1 MDERAMF
8 QLSYGLFV
16 LTAQE
21 DGFDN
26 GCIINTAMQ
35 VTTTP
40 LRMSITVNKSN
51 KTEEMIEKTGAF
63 NVSILGENTPF
74 EIFKH
79 FGFQS
84 GRDVNKF
91 ADFTEVARSEN
102 GLYYLTGAA
111 NAYLSGKVV
120 EQYDL
125 GTHMLFIADVT
136 AGEILSDVP
145 SVTYTYYQDHIK
157 PKPQSAPAGKTKW
170 VCKICGYEYD
180 PEKGDPDNGIPA
192 GTAFEDLPED
202 WVCPICKHGKMDF
215 EKVTG

>member
-1 MDERAMF
+1 MDPKAMF
-8 QLSYGLFV
+8 QLTYGLFV

-35 VTTTP
+35 VTSTP
-40 LRMSITVNKSN
+40 NRISITVNKAN
-51 KTEEMIEKTGAF
+51 KTEEMIEKTGVF
-63 NVSILGENTPF
+63 TVSVLTEKTPF
-74 EIFKH
+74 DIFKR

-84 GRDVNKF
+84 GRDVDKF
-91 ADFTEVARSEN
+91 AGFDGAARAGN
-102 GLYYLTGAA
+102 GLFYLKEAA
-111 NAYLSGKVV
+111 NAWLSGKVV
-120 EQYDL
+120 EKHDL

-136 AGEILSDVP
+136 DGAVLSDIP
-145 SVTYTYYQDHIK
+145 SVTYTYYQANIK
-157 PKPQSAPAGKTKW
+157 PKPQAAPAGKTKW

-202 WVCPICKHGKMDF
+202 WVCPICKHGKQDF